1 MLTLPPES
9 LLPDRPEAVERAGD
23 AAVGPGAVDGHV
35 DRDAL
40 ERLLARPELGAD
52 HVLRQRDDG
61 IVVLGAEL
69 HDQRAV
75 LAPLGVAL
83 GPRRPG
89 GNEGHGRPAQ
99 ERLGEVHRSN
109 LPSFPRGPV
118 VRAGRGPDAGDYASF
133 FGAGQTRRRPAG
145 VTGRARRPS
154 RGSRASSGAGS
165 PAGRTG
171 RWRGA
176 GGRSA
181 RTAWYRL
188 HPALVRQAVA
198 LAQVAAGAG
207 GEDVGPARPPAARA
221 GDQVVEGQLVRR
233 VALEAVLAAEAVA
246 QEDVEPRERRP
257 AVLGYVLLERH
268 DARQLHLEAGRADHP
283 VVVRDHRD
291 AVEENGLDGLLP
303 VPDRQRVVAQ
313 RLVVGVQ
320 DEGRTGV
327 QRQHG
332 VRPAHHGRPGIL

>member
-1 MLTLPPES
+1 MPPLGPAPLTVTLIVTPSKGFLPGPNSEPTMSFGSVMTALSYSGPSFMISEPS
-9 LLPDRPEAVERAGD
+9 LPHSAWPSAHAVPAARRVMAAPHRSALAKCIVLTSRLSPADRSFAPAGALMRVIMRAFSGRGKRAGGRPASRVELD
-23 AAVGPGAVDGHV
+23 VPVEVVAPALVQVARREGPAV
-35 DRDAL
+35 
-40 ERLLARPELGAD
+40 
-52 HVLRQRDDG
+52 
-61 IVVLGAEL
+61 GAEL
-69 HDQRAV
+69 V
-75 LAPLGVAL
+75 
-83 GPRRPG
+83 G
-89 GNEGHGRPAQ
+89 GRHGR
-99 ERLGEVHRSN
+99 LGH
-109 LPSFPRGPV
+109 
-118 VRAGRGPDAGDYASF
+118 
-133 FGAGQTRRRPAG
+133 
-145 VTGRARRPS
+145 
-154 RGSRASSGAGS
+154 
-165 PAGRTG
+165 
-171 RWRGA
+171 
-176 GGRSA
+176 
-181 RTAWYRL
+181 RL

-207 GEDVGPARPPAARA
+207 GQDVGPARPPAARA

-268 DARQLHLEAGRADHP
+268 DARQLHLAAGRADHP

-291 AVEENGLDGLLP
+291 AVEEDGLDGLLP

-320 DEGRTGV
+320 DEGRTGG